1 MTRDELIL
9 CLFDLS
15 GLSICEFRNNVSLI
29 TVSIALLVWYF
40 CIFLTS
46 TNRFPEDSVKYV
58 GSSPITHGISRSRVL
73 IPAFIVDSGILKMGT
88 IPV

>member
-9 CLFDLS
+9 CLFDLP

-40 CIFLTS
+40 YVFLTS
-46 TNRFPEDSVKYV
+46 TSPFPEDSVKYV
-58 GSSPITHGISRSRVL
+58 GSNPITDAILSSHIL
-73 IPAFIVDSGILKMGT
+73 IPAFIVTSGMLKMVT